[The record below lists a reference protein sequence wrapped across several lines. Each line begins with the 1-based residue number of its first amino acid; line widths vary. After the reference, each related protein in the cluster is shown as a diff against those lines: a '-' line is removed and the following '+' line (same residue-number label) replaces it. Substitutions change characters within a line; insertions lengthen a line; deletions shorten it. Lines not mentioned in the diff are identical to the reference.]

1 MMRRVSTALLLP
13 AAILVL
19 LAADGPAGADA
30 ATGGGAGDDADG
42 GSGSG
47 AATSTL
53 SMRSTGTTT
62 KTTTYD
68 DDASRAKAIRA
79 EFAHSWKGYRAH
91 AFGHDELEPV
101 SATHRD
107 NWGGV
112 AMTLVDSLD
121 TLWLMG
127 GGGRGRRPLHSIR
140 FVIRTRSRSR
150 ST

>member
-1 MMRRVSTALLLP
+1 MRT
-13 AAILVL
+13 
-19 LAADGPAGADA
+19 
-30 ATGGGAGDDADG
+30 
-42 GSGSG
+42 
-47 AATSTL
+47 
-53 SMRSTGTTT
+53 TGTTT
-62 KTTTYD
+62 EATTYD
-68 DDASRAKAIRA
+68 DDASRAEAIRA

-127 GGGRGRRPLHSIR
+127 GEKRGGGAEREKSTPLHTPFHACAFTSQVDFCFFCLKR
-140 FVIRTRSRSR
+140 CSKNCRMVLSV
-150 ST
+150 